1 MAPGIT
7 GAGSGRPKPV
17 PNMVHFPLLIP
28 KSQVT
33 TRYVV
38 GSDAIKTVGWG
49 SWDSSAAYSKPTPIA
64 FIPEPGS
71 SSEPLVKTR
80 LINVAYGRSG
90 DKGDVCNIGIIA
102 RDPKYLPYIKR
113 SITEQAVSDYMKHLC
128 KGTVTRFELPGPNAF
143 NFVLTHSLNGGGLS
157 SLVVDRQGKTYAQLL
172 LSGLE
177 VEIPAS
183 LLPSETSM
191 L

>member
-7 GAGSGRPKPV
+7 GSGTGRPRPV
-17 PNMVHFPLLIP
+17 PNLVHFPLLIP

-33 TRYVV
+33 TSYIV
-38 GSDAIKTVGWG
+38 GDGQIKTAKWG
-49 SWDSSAAYSKPTPIA
+49 SWDDHANYSKPTPVPT
-64 FIPEPGS
+64 IPEAEISG
-71 SSEPLVKTR
+71 PLVKTR

-113 SITEQAVSDYMKHLC
+113 SITEKTVSEYMKHLC
-128 KGTVTRFELPGPNAF
+128 KGTVTRFELPGPHAM
-143 NFVLTHSLNGGGLS
+143 NFVLTHSLGGGGLS
-157 SLVVDRQGKTYAQLL
+157 SLVVDRQGKTYAQLC

-183 LLPSETSM
+183 M
-191 L
+191 LSSVEAKL

>member
-7 GAGSGRPKPV
+7 GSASGRPKPI
-17 PNMVHFPLLIP
+17 PNLVHFPLLIP

-33 TRYVV
+33 THYVV
-38 GSDAIKTVGWG
+38 GTDAIKSIGWG
-49 SWDSSAAYSKPTPIA
+49 SWDTNASYGSPSTVPVIPAADI
-64 FIPEPGS
+64 
-71 SSEPLVKTR
+71 SEPLVKTR
-80 LINVAYGRSG
+80 LIDVAYGRSG

-113 SITEQAVSDYMKHLC
+113 SITEQVVSDYMKHLC
-128 KGTVTRFELPGPNAF
+128 KGTVTRFELPGPNAM

-157 SLVVDRQGKTYAQLL
+157 SLVVDRQGKTYAQLC
-172 LSGLE
+172 LSGLQ

-183 LLPSETSM
+183 LLAHVEAK

>member
-7 GAGSGRPKPV
+7 GSGTGRPRPV
-17 PNMVHFPLLIP
+17 PNLVHFPLLIP
-28 KSQVT
+28 KSQVN

-38 GSDAIKTVGWG
+38 GADGIKSVGWG
-49 SWDSSAAYSKPTPIA
+49 SWDTKESYGKPTPVPS
-64 FIPEPGS
+64 IPEADLSG
-71 SSEPLVKTR
+71 PLVKTR
-80 LINVAYGRSG
+80 LINLAYGRSG
-90 DKGDVCNIGIIA
+90 DKGDVCNVGIIA

-113 SITEQAVSDYMKHLC
+113 SITEKTVSEYMKHLC
-128 KGTVTRFELPGPNAF
+128 KGTVTRFELVGPNAM

-157 SLVVDRQGKTYAQLL
+157 SLVVDRQGKTYAQIC

-183 LLPSETSM
+183 LLPSVEAK

>member
-38 GSDAIKTVGWG
+38 GTDSITAIGWG
-49 SWDSSAAYSKPTPIA
+49 AWDTSASYSKPSPVPL
-64 FIPEPGS
+64 IPEAKT
-71 SSEPLVKTR
+71 SEPLVKTR
-80 LINVAYGRSG
+80 LINLAYGRSG

-102 RDPKYLPYIKR
+102 RDPKYLPYLKR
-113 SITEQAVSDYMKHLC
+113 SITEQAVKGYMSHLC
-128 KGTVTRFELPGPNAF
+128 KGTVTRFELVGPNAL

-157 SLVVDRQGKTYAQLL
+157 SLVVDRQGKTYAQLC

-183 LLPSETSM
+183 LLPTEEAK